1 MGQRRRENS
10 KGREKDE
17 SSAPVGFPE
26 REAPRPDADMLP
38 GELHY
43 RLEQGLPGGSVAK
56 NPPAV
61 QGPRP
66 DPWVGNSPWG
76 RAGNPLQDSCLEN
89 PMDRGAWQATVH
101 GISRVEHDLATK
113 PPPKGLNVFNVVKE
127 EHSYRAE
134 AHSGGR
140 RKEAFFHG
148 KVV

>member
-10 KGREKDE
+10 KGREKDA

-66 DPWVGNSPWG
+66 DPWVGK
-76 RAGNPLQDSCLEN
+76 N

-148 KVV
+148 KGV